1 MWHKIDFIHFAHQIF
16 PPVLR
21 GTVMTAFLRTL
32 VVPLCQLHEEYS
44 AFRKK
49 VAQRL
54 YVAANV
60 QSMQKALND
69 AFFMTDNQIY
79 IDSLEE
85 ERPTAFYYKKEEAHP
100 KHIHEKDGN
109 PLYFRR
115 PDENSNKE
123 TYEVFVPTFLCTF
136 LDEQAGE
143 YEGKNMQTI
152 KTLLNYYKPAGQ
164 SYRITL
170 YDYE

>member
-1 MWHKIDFIHFAHQIF
+1 MWYNIDLTHFARQLF

-21 GTVMTAFLRTL
+21 GAVVTAFLQAL
-32 VVPLCQLHEEYS
+32 VDPLCRLHEDFL

-49 VAQRL
+49 ISKRL
-54 YVAANV
+54 YITANV
-60 QSMQKALND
+60 QYVQKALND

-143 YEGKNMQTI
+143 YEDKNIQTI